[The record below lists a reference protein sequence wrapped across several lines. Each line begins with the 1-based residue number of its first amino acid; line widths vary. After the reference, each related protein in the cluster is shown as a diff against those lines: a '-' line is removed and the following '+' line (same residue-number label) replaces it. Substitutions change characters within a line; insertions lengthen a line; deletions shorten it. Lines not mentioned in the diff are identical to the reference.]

1 MKVTTKVMTANR
13 LGDGAVV
20 YLADD
25 NDWVLALD
33 DAEVADGEEAAGL
46 HSRATKKAA
55 AALEARAAAS
65 AARQEVVSTYLFA
78 VSVSDT
84 GIAPVSQREI
94 IRAAG
99 PTVGTDLPATTPLV

>member
-33 DAEVADGEEAAGL
+33 AAEVADGDV
-46 HSRATKKAA
+46 AA
-55 AALEARAAAS
+55 AALEARAAVS

-78 VSVSDT
+78 VSVSEG

>member
-33 DAEVADGEEAAGL
+33 DAEVADGDE
-46 HSRATKKAA
+46 AA

-65 AARQEVVSTYLFA
+65 AARQEVVSIYLFA